1 MRLIVILF
9 FLFTTNLS
17 VSQINYQ
24 DSIVFNIKN
33 GFLLSTLSALPI
45 SVSIQ
50 TFNSNLPLEQKIFY
64 GGVWLTFGIVLDIS
78 AIDKFYKA
86 RKYYNLKKGLKLMN
100 K

>member
-1 MRLIVILF
+1 MKSITLIFFIL
-9 FLFTTNLS
+9 LTNILI
-17 VSQINYQ
+17 SQINYQ

-50 TFNSNLPLEQKIFY
+50 TFNSNLPLDQKIFY
-64 GGVWLTFGIVLDIS
+64 GGAWLTFGIVLDIS

-86 RKYYNLKKGLKLMN
+86 RKYYKMKTEYQNQ
-100 K
+100 